1 MGVFDFVKDAGAK
14 IGIGESKSEEEAKAA
29 AAAAAKQADVQHA
42 AEEQAAKV
50 AAQVKARKASAEQ
63 ALRAENLEEAKKSA
77 ALEHYVLD
85 LGLAVTNL
93 DVRFDNGLATV
104 TGEVPDQD
112 TRERVILA
120 IGNSAGVERVSE
132 ELTVAAPVAAA
143 APAPE
148 AVAAPPAPPEPEM
161 HVVVKGETLS
171 KIAKEYY
178 GDAMKYP
185 VIFEANKPMLTD
197 PDKIYVGQ
205 VLRIPA
211 L

>member
-14 IGIGESKSEEEAKAA
+14 IGIGESTSEEEAKAA
-29 AAAAAKQADVQHA
+29 AAAAAKQAEVQHA

-50 AAQVKARKASAEQ
+50 ATQLKARKAA
-63 ALRAENLEEAKKSA
+63 ADVAARAENLEEAKKSS
-77 ALEHYVLD
+77 ALEHYVLE
-85 LGLAVTNL
+85 LGLAVKNL
-93 DVRFDNGLATV
+93 DVRFDDGLATV
-104 TGEVPDQD
+104 TGEVADQD

-120 IGNSAGVERVSE
+120 LGNSAGVERVSE
-132 ELTVAAPVAAA
+132 ELTVAAPA
-143 APAPE
+143 APAAE
-148 AVAAPPAPPEPEM
+148 AVAAPPAPPEPQM

-211 L
+211 Q

>member
-63 ALRAENLEEAKKSA
+63 AARAENLAEAKKSA
-77 ALEHYVLD
+77 ALEQYVLD
-85 LGLAVTNL
+85 LGLAVSKL
-93 DVRFDNGLATV
+93 DVRFDDGLATV
-104 TGEVPDQD
+104 TGEVSDQD

-132 ELTVAAPVAAA
+132 ELTVVAPAAP

-148 AVAAPPAPPEPEM
+148 AVAAPPAPPEPQM

>member
-1 MGVFDFVKDAGAK
+1 MFDFVKDAGAK
-14 IGIGESKSEEEAKAA
+14 IGIGESRSEEEAKAA

-50 AAQVKARKASAEQ
+50 AAQVKARKAAADQ
-63 ALRAENLEEAKKSA
+63 AARAESLAEAKKSA

-93 DVRFDNGLATV
+93 DVRFDDGLATV
-104 TGEVPDQD
+104 TGQVADQD
-112 TRERVILA
+112 TRERIILA

-132 ELTVAAPVAAA
+132 ELTVVAPAA

-148 AVAAPPAPPEPEM
+148 AVAAPPAPPEPQM

-185 VIFEANKPMLTD
+185 AIFEANKPMLTD

>member
-14 IGIGESKSEEEAKAA
+14 IGIGESRSEEEAKAA
-29 AAAAAKQADVQHA
+29 AAAAAKQAEVQHA

-50 AAQVKARKASAEQ
+50 AAQVKARKAAADQ
-63 ALRAENLEEAKKSA
+63 AARAESLAEAKKSA

-93 DVRFDNGLATV
+93 DVRFDDGLATV
-104 TGEVPDQD
+104 TGQVPDQD
-112 TRERVILA
+112 TRERIILA

-132 ELTVAAPVAAA
+132 ELTVVAPAA

-148 AVAAPPAPPEPEM
+148 AVAAPPAPPEPQM
-161 HVVVKGETLS
+161 HVVVKGDTLS

>member
-29 AAAAAKQADVQHA
+29 ASAAAKQADVQHA

-50 AAQVKARKASAEQ
+50 AAQVKARKASVEQ
-63 ALRAENLEEAKKSA
+63 AARAENLEEAKKSA

-85 LGLAVTNL
+85 LGLAVTKL

-112 TRERVILA
+112 TRERIILA

-132 ELTVAAPVAAA
+132 ELTVVAPAAA

-148 AVAAPPAPPEPEM
+148 AVAAPPAPPEPQM

>member
-14 IGIGESKSEEEAKAA
+14 IGIGESTSEEEAKAA
-29 AAAAAKQADVQHA
+29 AAAAAKQAEVQHA

-50 AAQVKARKASAEQ
+50 ATQLKARKAAAEQ
-63 ALRAENLEEAKKSA
+63 AVRAENLEEAKKSA
-77 ALEHYVLD
+77 ALEHYVLE
-85 LGLAVTNL
+85 LGLAVKNL

-104 TGEVPDQD
+104 TGEVADQD

-120 IGNSAGVERVSE
+120 LGNSAGVERVSE
-132 ELTVAAPVAAA
+132 ELTVAAAPA
-143 APAPE
+143 APAAE
-148 AVAAPPAPPEPEM
+148 AVAAPPAPPEPQM

-211 L
+211 Q